1 MSRFNRTGATP
12 GGNSQIS
19 FGDMGGAQTSAPSS
33 NTWARND
40 SQNSGNFI
48 SERSS
53 TRLHAPP
60 GGHSSISFGDPAAA
74 DDRFAHHTNKSTRPV
89 SENTSSNITTT
100 TTTTKTVTS
109 GAVSSNAWASNGNQN
124 SGNFISDR
132 ATTRVLAPPGGRNA
146 MGTSFG
152 WN

>member
-40 SQNSGNFI
+40 NQNSGNFI

-53 TRLHAPP
+53 TRIHAPP
-60 GGHSSISFGDPAAA
+60 GGHSSISFGDGGA
-74 DDRFAHHTNKSTRPV
+74 DDRFAHHANKSTRAV
-89 SENTSSNITTT
+89 SENTTSNITATT
-100 TTTTKTVTS
+100 GTTKAVSS

-146 MGTSFG
+146 MGSSFG
-152 WN
+152 WD

>member
-12 GGNSQIS
+12 GGNSQIT
-19 FGDMGGAQTSAPSS
+19 FGDQGGAQGAAPSS

-60 GGHSSISFGDPAAA
+60 GGHSSFSFGEPGAV
-74 DDRFAHHTNKSTRPV
+74 DDRFAHHANKSTRAA
-89 SENTSSNITTT
+89 SENTTTNIAASTA
-100 TTTTKTVTS
+100 TTKTVSS
-109 GAVSSNAWASNGNQN
+109 GSVSSNAWASNGNQN

-132 ATTRVLAPPGGRNA
+132 STTRVLAPPGGRNA
-146 MGTSFG
+146 MGSSFG